1 LAVLRFAVLR
11 FAVLRLAV
19 LRFAVERF
27 AVLRLAV
34 LRLAVVRFAVLR
46 LAVLRLAV
54 ERFAVLR
61 FAVLRLA
68 VLRPELR
75 VAVLL
80 FGVAM
85 CLLLERLFPWQL
97 TGAQYAR
104 CLGCY
109 SSKQSESLHIALT
122 STVCNRHVR
131 QFSTGIRSPIRA

>member
-1 LAVLRFAVLR
+1 V
-11 FAVLRLAV
+11 RL
-19 LRFAVERF
+19 
-27 AVLRLAV
+27 
-34 LRLAVVRFAVLR
+34 AVLR

-61 FAVLRLA
+61 LAVLRLA

-85 CLLLERLFPWQL
+85 CLLLGERRSVA
-97 TGAQYAR
+97 TDCAQYAR

-109 SSKQSESLHIALT
+109 SSET
-122 STVCNRHVR
+122 S
-131 QFSTGIRSPIRA
+131 